1 MLPVRGSVEISG
13 NVAPLFDL
21 MLGMN
26 PDSTGIENIR
36 LRGLYLDL
44 SRAEIEARI
53 EDITEF
59 SKLGNYLHMPI
70 RTYSSGMVVRLAFA
84 TLTSTRPDIVV
95 MDEVIGARDAAFIK
109 SAQQRLE
116 NFMTEVG
123 IVVIASHSLEVLKT
137 MCNRGAVLHHGAMHF
152 IGSIDDAIESYAE
165 LSRSL

>member
-44 SRAEIEARI
+44 SPAEIEARI

-59 SKLGNYLHMPI
+59 SKLGK
-70 RTYSSGMVVRLAFA
+70 FA

-95 MDEVIGARDAAFIK
+95 MDEIIGVGDAAFIK
-109 SAQQRLE
+109 SAQQRLDS
-116 NFMTEVG
+116 FMAEVG
-123 IVVIASHSLEVLKT
+123 IVVVASHSLEVLKT

-152 IGSIDDAIESYAE
+152 IGPIDDAIESYAE